1 MTASKIHLRTR
12 ALAAASMIA
21 LSIAT
26 GAAHGQGGETHFEIE
41 AQPLDKALLEF
52 NKQSGAMVMAPQDL
66 IQGKTAPAING
77 QMPPD
82 EALARLLRDSGLK
95 SRPTSNGV
103 YTVTLAAAAAG
114 DDRPVPFRVAQA
126 EQATQNDGSVFVDDV
141 NEGAE
146 VEQMIVTSQRRPQLL
161 QKVPISV
168 TAFNADAIRANQI
181 ESLQDYF
188 KLTPNVSFSN
198 NGNRGRNQLAVR
210 GVGNI
215 GGRANSF
222 GVYVD
227 GFNIAPTSSIRTFD
241 PNLVSVERIE
251 ILRGPQGTFFGRNA
265 TAGAFNIVSKKPG
278 SEFFAEAEAEYGS
291 FDSVLAR
298 GAVNVPV
305 AEDLLAVRVSGYYE
319 HTDGFIDNIGPAG
332 RGSDFDAYG
341 VRGTVRFTPNDRL
354 TVDISIRHNDYDH
367 GTNAYVV
374 RDPVTL
380 GVPDGPYTIETDREE
395 FALIQG
401 EIITAN
407 IEYDFGPVTLTSIT
421 GYIDNRYREFD
432 DRDNSPLDIQF
443 QDVRNNLKSWSQ
455 EIQISTSFNDRVELI
470 AGAIYAD
477 DEVTARSIRARGA
490 DAGGTNILDFDQM
503 EESTTWAIFADAVWH
518 ALPRL
523 DVTIG
528 GRYTES
534 DYTRT
539 DNNIL
544 LGSMTVNPGQSVND
558 SDFSPR
564 FVLTYEWAD
573 DVLTYASASKG
584 FKMGGAS
591 GIVPPG
597 ASPTFDKETIWN
609 YEIGVKA
616 RLFDNRLQVNAAG
629 FYMDWKDLQAF
640 AFDNP
645 DDLIFFVQNAA
656 EASTKGFEIEA
667 SAVPVEGL
675 NLTFGA
681 GYLDAQYDSFENARV
696 GGMITDLGGFGL
708 PFAPEWTVNATGQYT
723 HPLGDYLDGFLRFEW
738 SFIDDTFRNFDAQ
751 HNFEVNGD
759 RTFLVPSYNVVN
771 LRIGVEH
778 ENFRVVAFAENLFD
792 ENYFTGIRGATLV
805 DPHPR
810 VFGVRVSVNTN

>member
-1 MTASKIHLRTR
+1 MSASITRLTAR
-12 ALAAASMIA
+12 ALAATSMIA
-21 LSIAT
+21 VSVAV
-26 GAAHGQGGETHFEIE
+26 GAAHAQSGETHFDIA
-41 AQPLDKALLEF
+41 AQPLGKALLEF
-52 NKQSGAMVMAPQDL
+52 NKQSGVMVMAPQDL
-66 IQGKTAPAING
+66 IQGKTAPAVSG

-82 EALARLLRDSGLK
+82 EALARMLRDSGLK
-95 SRPTSNGV
+95 SKPTSSGV
-103 YTVTLAAAAAG
+103 YAVTPVAAATGG
-114 DDRPVPFRVAQA
+114 DNSGAFRVAQA
-126 EQATQNDGSVFVDDV
+126 GRAAQDDGPTVVEDTSGNAQLEQIV
-141 NEGAE
+141 
-146 VEQMIVTSQRRPQLL
+146 VTSQRRPQLL

-168 TAFNADAIRANQI
+168 TAFSSEAIKWNQI
-181 ESLQDYF
+181 EGLQDYF

-278 SEFFAEAEAEYGS
+278 SEFFAEAEAEYAS

-305 AEDLLAVRVSGYYE
+305 VDDLLAVRVSGYYE

-341 VRGTVRFTPNDRL
+341 VLGAVRLTPNERL
-354 TVDISIRHNDYDH
+354 TIDISVRHNDYDH
-367 GTNAYVV
+367 GTNAYVL

-380 GVPDGPYTIETDREE
+380 GVPDGPYTIDTDREE
-395 FALIQG
+395 FAQIEGQ
-401 EIITAN
+401 IITAN

-421 GYIDNRYREFD
+421 GYIDNSYREFD

-443 QDVRNNLKSWSQ
+443 QDVRNDLQSWSQ
-455 EIQISTSFNDRVELI
+455 EIQLSTSFNDQVELI

-477 DEVTARSIRARGA
+477 DDVSARSIRQRGA
-490 DAGGTNILDFDQM
+490 DAGGTNILDFDQR

-528 GRYTES
+528 GRFTDS

-544 LGSMTVNPGQSVND
+544 LGSVTVNPGQSVND
-558 SDFSPR
+558 TDFSPR
-564 FVLTYEWAD
+564 FVLTYQWTDA
-573 DVLTYASASKG
+573 VLTYASASKG

-597 ASPTFDKETIWN
+597 ASPTFGKETIWN
-609 YEIGVKA
+609 YEIGAKA
-616 RLFDNRLQVNAAG
+616 RLLDNRLQVNAAG

-667 SAVPVEGL
+667 SAVPIDGVD
-675 NLTFGA
+675 LTFGA
-681 GYLDAQYDSFENARV
+681 GYLDAQYDAFENARV
-696 GGMITDLGGFGL
+696 GGVITDLGGFGL
-708 PFAPEWTVNATGQYT
+708 PFAPKWTVNATGQYT
-723 HPLGDYLDGFLRFEW
+723 RPIGDHLDGFARVEW
-738 SFIDDTFRNFDAQ
+738 SYIGDTFRNFDSQ
-751 HNFEVNGD
+751 YLFQVNGD
-759 RTFLVPSYNVVN
+759 RTFLIPSYNVVN

-778 ENFRVVAFAENLFD
+778 KNFRIVGFAENLFD
-792 ENYFTGIRGATLV
+792 ETYFTGIRGTTLV

-810 VFGVRVSVNTN
+810 VFGVRVTVNTN